1 MVITITTYGTSL
13 RKNNECIEI
22 TEPNGKVHTFP
33 PHEVSA
39 LVLSVP
45 CKFTSEIVSLCMEH
59 NIYITMTD
67 RRGTPLWHI
76 EPFEGGSVP
85 LLRRKQLLL
94 SERREGVQLT
104 QALLQRKLGNRVSF
118 LNKLAVNRRDERGEL
133 LNQHGKEI
141 TDLAEK
147 IAAVQGVTIADC
159 RQTLL
164 GYEGSAGRVY
174 FSALAILLPPEA
186 EFKGRA
192 RGAGS
197 GTFNQML
204 NYGYGVLYREILGL
218 CAKARLDPYI
228 GVMHVDN
235 YNRPT
240 LVYDLVEPFRV
251 DVEQAVFFLFSRRRV
266 RSEEHF
272 EASGKE
278 LALSKEGK
286 YILMKALYRV
296 WKEPQGLGM
305 GQLVSGLAKGL
316 DKWSI
321 EKRET

>member
-13 RKNNECIEI
+13 RKNNGCIEI

-39 LVLSVP
+39 LVFSVP

-59 NIYITMTD
+59 DIYITMTD
-67 RRGTPLWHI
+67 RRGVPLWHI

-94 SERREGVQLT
+94 SERQEGVRLT

-118 LNKLAVNRRDERGEL
+118 LIKLAVNRRDERGER

-141 TDLAEK
+141 TSLAEK
-147 IAAVQGVTIADC
+147 IAAVQGITIADC

-164 GYEGSAGRVY
+164 GYEGTAGRVY

-186 EFKGRA
+186 KFKGRA
-192 RGAGS
+192 
-197 GTFNQML
+197 
-204 NYGYGVLYREILGL
+204 
-218 CAKARLDPYI
+218 
-228 GVMHVDN
+228 
-235 YNRPT
+235 
-240 LVYDLVEPFRV
+240 
-251 DVEQAVFFLFSRRRV
+251 

-286 YILMKALYRV
+286 YILMKAIYRV

-305 GQLVSGLAKGL
+305 EQLVSDLAKGL
-316 DKWSI
+316 DKWPI